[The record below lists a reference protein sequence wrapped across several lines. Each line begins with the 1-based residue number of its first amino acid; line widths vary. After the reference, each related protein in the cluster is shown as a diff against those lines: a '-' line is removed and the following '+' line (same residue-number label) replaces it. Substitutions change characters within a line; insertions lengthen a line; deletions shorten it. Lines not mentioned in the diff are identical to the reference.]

1 MGNGTTG
8 ERVRGG
14 YGEGKQDQREDRRRL
29 EGSYDHRRLGKCIV

>member
-14 YGEGKQDQREDRRRL
+14 YGEGKQDQREDR
-29 EGSYDHRRLGKCIV
+29 GRLGGR